1 MKYLWSDLLGKFRRF
16 FDGAMCHNGTDY
28 DGGLVFLITQ
38 GLMPRRFL
46 ATQDDCIIY
55 DEFDMVDEMYLILCG

>member
-1 MKYLWSDLLGKFRRF
+1 MDLLTKFRRF
-16 FDGAMCHNGTDY
+16 FDGTKCNDGKDF

-46 ATQDDCIIY
+46 ATQEDCILY
-55 DEFDMVDEMYLILCG
+55 DEFDMVDEMYLILDG